1 MRVKSYRIKG
11 PWPGELAII
20 PRPRGGD
27 WLDDE
32 VRALKD
38 EGFEIVVSMLTRE
51 ENEELGLSQEAATVR
66 NDGLEFHNYSIPD
79 LGVPNS
85 RETAREFLEM
95 LYGRLLAGRK
105 IALHCRGSIGRSG
118 LVASSLLVLSGID
131 PTEAFRQVTIV
142 RGLSA
147 PETTEQKDWVVT
159 LAREPAK
166 SIA

>member
-1 MRVKSYRIKG
+1 MKSYPIKG

-38 EGFEIVVSMLTRE
+38 EGFEIVVSLLTQE
-51 ENEELGLSQEAATVR
+51 ENEELGLSQEAAFVR
-66 NDGLEFHNYSIPD
+66 NHGLQFLNLSIPD
-79 LGVPNS
+79 LGVPGS

-95 LYGRLLAGRK
+95 LYKELIAGRK
-105 IALHCRGSIGRSG
+105 IAVHCRGSIGRSG
-118 LVASSLLVLSGID
+118 LIASSLLVLSGID
-131 PTEAFRQVTIV
+131 PTEAFRHVTAA

-147 PETTEQKDWVVT
+147 PETDEQKDWVVT
-159 LAREPAK
+159 LAFEPAK